1 MPIEENNP
9 HRSVRIRSDILKKD
23 RKSAGFTQ
31 SAFSAACRS
40 VSLSTIR
47 RAEQGY
53 RVTEPA
59 AKKMAQILD
68 QPVERYVLNP
78 EEDNR
83 AEYVAWLA
91 GEWTS
96 FHVEVEKNNTPRLI
110 PNEVRIRQN
119 GGQVVGEINNS
130 TTNKPTANELF
141 KAEVINN
148 VMTGGL
154 FGTGDGAVQRLGTF
168 CCLVKRNNNWIEGSV
183 SFVNRSG
190 EAIESTRIVAIRNQ
204 IPDFDRYVQ
213 EAKTVVEQEIAM
225 FRVKQLLEAGYK
237 LDDAIVML
245 AALRAEAHSPTSPR
259 N

>member
-1 MPIEENNP
+1 
-9 HRSVRIRSDILKKD
+9 
-23 RKSAGFTQ
+23 
-31 SAFSAACRS
+31 
-40 VSLSTIR
+40 
-47 RAEQGY
+47 
-53 RVTEPA
+53 
-59 AKKMAQILD
+59 
-68 QPVERYVLNP
+68 
-78 EEDNR
+78 
-83 AEYVAWLA
+83 
-91 GEWTS
+91 
-96 FHVEVEKNNTPRLI
+96 
-110 PNEVRIRQN
+110 N

-245 AALRAEAHSPTSPR
+245 GALRAEAHSSTSPR